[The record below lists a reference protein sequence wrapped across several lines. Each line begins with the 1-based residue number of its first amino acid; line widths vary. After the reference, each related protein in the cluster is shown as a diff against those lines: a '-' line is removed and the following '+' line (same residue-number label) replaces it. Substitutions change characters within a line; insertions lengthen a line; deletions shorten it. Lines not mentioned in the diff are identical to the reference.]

1 MNKSTNEK
9 VKLILEVSKWE
20 FKRWFKLKEQIITL
34 LIGALISFLIFGG
47 KALLEKFGN
56 EKVEIVIINSNLLP
70 IEFSNE
76 SKIKLLKKEPN
87 ELTSQIKLLKEKEIE
102 GILILK
108 NIDNMELTVNKE
120 PAWLGELQE
129 ALTLARQQ
137 IKYKELNISS
147 DHLKNIFQQAKIKIN
162 YTEVIKE
169 KTSISEKITA
179 GIFIVLMLLGIF
191 LGLAYQFLAI
201 TGEKQLRITEVILS
215 AISPQTWIDGKIMGL
230 SFLSLV
236 WLITYSLSAI
246 VFVLISSLFDSGWSF
261 PLSFTN
267 PILIVVLFLLSLGGF
282 FFWNTFFS
290 AIAATINDPNTSAR
304 NSLMMVPIIPIVIA
318 FFALNNPDSLAMKIF
333 SLFPLTSS
341 PVLSARMV
349 LTDVSFIE
357 IFISILLLILS
368 IWYLRKA
375 AGKIFSIS
383 ILMYGKEPSWGE
395 ISRWFK
401 ESKK

>member
-201 TGEKQLRITEVILS
+201 TGEKQLRITEVIVS